1 MMKRIFA
8 VVLSACLALGV
19 LAGCSGS
26 SASYDVNEVA
36 SAVAAVCN
44 IDGPADFTQDDME
57 FMMNLPADSYDE
69 FAGQYT
75 TTNGAS
81 GTVLVVHAASGKA
94 ADVESALAAY
104 RDGLVAQFE
113 TYKDDF
119 PVGYEQNKAGRV
131 VVKGDY
137 VVLALAGADV
147 DYADVDAAIEEAM
160 P

>member
-1 MMKRIFA
+1 M
-8 VVLSACLALGV
+8 
-19 LAGCSGS
+19 
-26 SASYDVNEVA
+26 
-36 SAVAAVCN
+36 
-44 IDGPADFTQDDME
+44 
-57 FMMNLPADSYDE
+57 
-69 FAGQYT
+69 
-75 TTNGAS
+75 
-81 GTVLVVHAASGKA
+81 
-94 ADVESALAAY
+94 
-104 RDGLVAQFE
+104 AQFE

>member
-1 MMKRIFA
+1 MLYLSEFRFA
-8 VVLSACLALGV
+8 GEN
-19 LAGCSGS
+19 
-26 SASYDVNEVA
+26 DEFNF
-36 SAVAAVCN
+36 
-44 IDGPADFTQDDME
+44 FTAQRRTCY
-57 FMMNLPADSYDE
+57 DSYYPFQVFPDK
-69 FAGQYT
+69 G
-75 TTNGAS
+75 
-81 GTVLVVHAASGKA
+81 LR
-94 ADVESALAAY
+94 ALAAY